1 MAQRGA
7 TDMNDMMATVARHWG
22 WTLAF
27 GVLTAIA
34 GVLVVVWPGETLLI
48 AAIIFG
54 LQLIIS
60 AVFGLISAFAAPT
73 EHAWARVLTAL
84 VALLSLI
91 VGVYLLRH
99 PVLAIVLIGVLLGI
113 YWIASGFIQLF
124 VAISHRE
131 QPARWL
137 VALTGALSLIA
148 GIIVVADPTLSLV
161 FVAWVLGIWLVVFGI
176 ITIVRSFTLRSGAR
190 PAAPAAGAPAA
201 T

>member
-1 MAQRGA
+1 MAQTAG